1 MGGNWQDHGLE
12 AWIVKSLKPRLEF
25 TGGGLRNRAS
35 RRRVCFFFIALSI
48 FLLWVACGKKGPP
61 VSLDRIV
68 PEVIRD
74 LQASVRNE
82 RVILQW
88 SFPRENTDGS
98 DLVDLVGFK
107 VLRGYNTLLFLLSP
121 ITTTR

>member
-1 MGGNWQDHGLE
+1 M
-12 AWIVKSLKPRLEF
+12 S
-25 TGGGLRNRAS
+25 NRAS
-35 RRRVCFFFIALSI
+35 SRRVYFLFIALSI

-74 LQASVRNE
+74 LQASVRKE

-107 VLRGYNTLLFLLSP
+107 VLREKESLQFE
-121 ITTTR
+121 